1 MLELLKQGN
10 KSSLIASLVNLLI
23 AGLRGGAWFVTGN
36 TAMFAE
42 FMHALADSAN
52 QGFVFIGTALSKKAP
67 TPRFPNG
74 FGRVVHLVCL
84 AAVLVVAIMSYET
97 VKEGVHHILHPAE
110 SGGLFLLLTVFI
122 IGVVLEFFVLYKAMK
137 YVVKEAGLEQTG
149 FQVILLSFQHLK
161 KASPATRLVFMED
174 LVASSGGVLA
184 IIAVLISHFTPLKQ
198 AEGIASVIIG
208 LSMFYVVSRVFMDNV
223 TGAIGESDPE
233 MEKRIGEIVMQ
244 DSSVKDVQK
253 IVVLR
258 EGEELHVELE
268 IEVDPNLTIAQA
280 DDIKDRLVT
289 QILSHESVTDVM
301 IEFDETDK
309 VNHWEEKQ
317 EHFKKKK

>member
-1 MLELLKQGN
+1 MLELLKKGN
-10 KSSLIASLVNLLI
+10 KSSLIASIVNLFI
-23 AGLRGGAWFVTGN
+23 AGIRGGAWFVTGN

-52 QGFVFIGTALSKKAP
+52 QGFVYIGTALSKKPP

-97 VKEGVHHILHPAE
+97 VKEGVHHLLHPTE

-122 IGVVLEFFVLYKAMK
+122 VGVILEFFVLYKAMN
-137 YVVKEAGLEQTG
+137 YVLKEAGVEKTG
-149 FQVILLSFQHLK
+149 FQVIFLSFKHLK

-174 LVASSGGVLA
+174 LVASCGGLLA
-184 IIAVLISHFTPLKQ
+184 IIAVLTSHFTPFKQ
-198 AEGIASVIIG
+198 AEGVASVIIG

-233 MEKRIGEIVMQ
+233 MEARIGELVMQ

-253 IVVLR
+253 IVVIR

-268 IEVDPNLTIAQA
+268 VEVDPSLSIAQA
-280 DDIKDRLVT
+280 DDIKDRLET
-289 QILSHESVTDVM
+289 KILTHESVTDV
-301 IEFDETDK
+301 IIAFDETDK
-309 VNHWEEKQ
+309 VNHWA
-317 EHFKKKK
+317 KKKGQLEKKK